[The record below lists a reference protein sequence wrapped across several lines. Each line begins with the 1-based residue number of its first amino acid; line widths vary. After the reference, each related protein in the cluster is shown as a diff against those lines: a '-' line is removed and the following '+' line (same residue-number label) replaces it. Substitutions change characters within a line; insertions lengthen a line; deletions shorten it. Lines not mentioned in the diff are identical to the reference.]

1 MNKTVLQVRNVSVAF
16 GVPVAD
22 HVSFELREGEFFALV
37 GESGSG
43 KSVTAM
49 TLVQLLPR
57 PGAKIIS
64 GEVILDG
71 VDLLKIP
78 LSEIRKYR
86 GKRISCIFQEPMLA
100 LNPVLS
106 IGAQLREVLRELS
119 LAEAAE
125 RIEHFLNLAG
135 FSGHARIL
143 KAFPHELSGGM
154 LQRVCIVMALLPLPQ
169 VLIADEPTTALDV
182 TVQAQVMDVLRKL
195 ARESKTAVLLIT
207 HNMGLVAQ
215 YAQRVG
221 VLYAGQ
227 MVEMGDTDA
236 VIRSPEHPY
245 TRGLLAAIP
254 EMNSTLKSLHAIPGS
269 VPSPA
274 DYDSGCR
281 FRTRCA
287 FAVPVCQNPP
297 PCKETDS
304 HFYRCW
310 IRFSLQS

>member
-1 MNKTVLQVRNVSVAF
+1 MQVRNVSVAF
-16 GVPVAD
+16 DVPVTD

-64 GEVILDG
+64 GEVLFDG
-71 VDLLKIP
+71 VDLLKLP

-86 GKRISCIFQEPMLA
+86 GKTISCIFQEPMLA

-106 IGAQLREVLRELS
+106 IGTQLREVLRELPS
-119 LAEAAE
+119 AEVSE
-125 RIEHFLNLAG
+125 RMKHFLSLAG
-135 FSGHARIL
+135 FSDHARIL

-154 LQRVCIVMALLPLPQ
+154 LQRICIVMALLPLPRI
-169 VLIADEPTTALDV
+169 LIADEPTTALDV
-182 TVQAQVMDVLRKL
+182 TVQAQVMDVLQRL
-195 ARESKTAVLLIT
+195 SRESKTAVLLIT

-215 YAQRVG
+215 YAHRVG
-221 VLYAGQ
+221 VMYAGQ
-227 MVEMGDTDA
+227 MVEMGDTGA

-274 DYDSGCR
+274 DFDSGCR
-281 FRTRCA
+281 FRKRCA
-287 FAVPVCQNPP
+287 FAVPACKTPP
-297 PCKETDS
+297 PCRETDS
-304 HFYRCW
+304 HFHRCW
-310 IRFSLQS
+310 LGREGA